1 LDLVLTLKPSPNSH
15 KSTKMMTEQDLSRFE
30 SLCQAIYGPNEND
43 RKEAERHL
51 SMFQKLET
59 YPKLLLI
66 FDKSTNPHALF
77 FASSQITKLLTNHW
91 NSFSAEK
98 KTDLR
103 KYSIHSDSNHYTIMI
118 LPIGNYMLNYL
129 AKNGFDMPKFTATE
143 LLKLVGRLTK
153 LGWLEDQQNRDL
165 PEAIKKYFIQVSNPQ
180 LSIVGIRILNN
191 IIEEMNTLT
200 TRKSLTQHRKIA
212 VSFRDLALRGIFES
226 ALFTLKDILRA
237 MSGGG
242 LNLGAVNNS
251 QAANEAL
258 CQEALE
264 LALSCLRFDFVGIFP
279 DESSE
284 DVGTIQIPAAWRP
297 LFEESDTLELFW
309 NLYSSLGNPKLR
321 KDVLQ
326 ILVLLCSVRRSLFTG
341 DDERKDFLSKFIDGM
356 CSILTTRFGLQDQD
370 TYHEFSRLLARI
382 KSNFQLNEFVI
393 CKGYVQ
399 WLDLSATF
407 SQESFK
413 LLEWSNQSVYYI
425 LNLWSRLVASK
436 PYLKSEH
443 ESYLDKYV
451 PDICKQY
458 TISRLEY
465 ARICAHDDCV
475 DNPLDHKENLD
486 EQLDAI
492 PQLIH
497 FDYKVSGQQLTE
509 LLDPILQMY
518 HEAVN
523 TMGVKV
529 ENLNELEQKL
539 TWLTYIVGSVI
550 GKRYVSSLPAE
561 EAELM
566 DGTLSARILR
576 LIPLIDV
583 RIKQYSHLN
592 HLKDESL
599 QHLEYSL
606 LYFMKSFKKSYLG
619 DSSGSVNNN
628 STPKIFVRLN
638 ELLNIAGEQLQ
649 VLNIFIGKIAS
660 NLKVWARVDNIV
672 TDTMSLFDEIASG
685 YLSAKLASKLDT
697 TKYLLTN
704 HGPENFPFL
713 NEITNLRQRTAFYR
727 TLCKL
732 LFLQNYTEDD
742 FISFIKPLESVSD
755 RLNAIDNPEH
765 FKQEGVKNALI
776 GWCRDLRG
784 IVIGCSNKRT
794 YTFFFDWFFDKYSG
808 ILEKAAQV
816 WYDDQ
821 FVMNSLLKFLA
832 DFVLNKNQRICFSYS
847 SPHGI
852 LIFKKTSSILTN
864 YGQRLH
870 NVPIRKDAYEEKYKG
885 ICTSMNI
892 LSRCLAGKYCN
903 FGVFDLYKDP
913 ALNDVLNTVIRL
925 AITIPYADIM
935 AYPKLCRAYYGLME
949 TLFQEHTH
957 TIIRFETPI
966 LLQILNSL
974 EEGVSI
980 EELSLS
986 SQVCAALD
994 NLFTFY
1000 YTQAKKNTPDAQLLN
1015 THLKQNENII
1025 PNMLTQFF
1033 RIIILEE
1040 CGNQWSLSRTMLVL
1054 IVLNPGFF
1062 ENLKQIIIGSVAGDD
1077 HERASKIRDAFDKLM
1092 EGVEMNLEPKNRD
1105 KFTGNLITFRQDVRN
1120 VL

>member
-1 LDLVLTLKPSPNSH
+1 MMSQEDLA
-15 KSTKMMTEQDLSRFE
+15 RFE
-30 SLCQAIYGPNEND
+30 TLCQSIYGQKEEA
-43 RKEAERHL
+43 RKDAERQL
-51 SMFQKLET
+51 FMFQKLES
-59 YPKLLLI
+59 YPKLVLI
-66 FDKSTNPHALF
+66 FDKSKDPHALF
-77 FASSQITKLLTNHW
+77 FASQQITKLLTSHW
-91 NSFSAEK
+91 NSFSNDK

-103 KYSIHSDSNHYTIMI
+103 
-118 LPIGNYMLNYL
+118 NYLLNYL
-129 AKNGFDMPKFTATE
+129 ASCGFELPKFVSSD
-143 LLKLVGRLTK
+143 LFKLVGRLTK

-165 PEAIKKYFIQVSNPQ
+165 PELIKKYFITVANPQ
-180 LSIVGIRILNN
+180 LSVVGIRILGN

-212 VSFRDLALRGIFES
+212 VSFRDLALRGIFET
-226 ALFTLKDILRA
+226 AIFTLKDVLRA
-237 MSGGG
+237 
-242 LNLGAVNNS
+242 LG
-251 QAANEAL
+251 AL

-264 LALSCLRFDFVGIFP
+264 LSLSCLKFDFVGIFP

-284 DVGTIQIPAAWRP
+284 DIGTIQIPAAWRP

-309 NLYSSLGNPKLR
+309 NLYTTLTNAKLR

-341 DDERKDFLSKFIDGM
+341 DDERKQFLSKFFEGM
-356 CSILTTRFGLQDQD
+356 CTILQSRYGLDDQD
-370 TYHEFSRLLARI
+370 TYHEFCRLLARI
-382 KSNFQLNEFVI
+382 KSNFQLNEFVA

-399 WLDLSATF
+399 WLDLCANF
-407 SQESFK
+407 SIESFTS
-413 LLEWSNQSVYYI
+413 LEWSNQSVYYI

-436 PYLKSEH
+436 PYLKSEN
-443 ESYLDKYV
+443 ESYLEKYV
-451 PDICKQY
+451 PEICKKY

-465 ARICAHDDCV
+465 ARLCAHDECD

-492 PQLIH
+492 PQLVH
-497 FDYKVSGQQLTE
+497 FDYKTAGQHLTDLFDPVLQLYLE
-509 LLDPILQMY
+509 S
-518 HEAVN
+518 VN
-523 TMGVKV
+523 NKV
-529 ENLNELEQKL
+529 HMKNLNELEQKL

-550 GKRYVSSLPAE
+550 GKRYVSSLSVD
-561 EAELM
+561 EAELL

-576 LIPLIDV
+576 LIPLIDI
-583 RIKQYSHLN
+583 RIKNYSFSN

-599 QHLEYSL
+599 QHLEYAL
-606 LYFMKSFKKSYLG
+606 LYFMKNFKKSYLG
-619 DSSGSVNNN
+619 DSSTSVGNGNN
-628 STPKIFVRLN
+628 PKIFVRLA
-638 ELLNIAGEQLQ
+638 ELLNIGEQLQ

-660 NLKVWARVDNIV
+660 NLKVWAKVDNIV
-672 TDTMSLFDEIASG
+672 TETMGLFDEIASG
-685 YLSAKLASKLDT
+685 YNSAKLASKLET
-697 TKYLLTN
+697 TQYLLLN

-713 NEITNLRQRTAFYR
+713 NEITNLRQRTAFYK

-742 FISFIKPLESVSD
+742 FTSFIKPLESVSD
-755 RLNAIDNPEH
+755 RLNSIDNPEI

-784 IVIGCSNKRT
+784 IVFGCNNKRT
-794 YTFFFDWFFDKYSG
+794 YTFFFEWFFDKYSG

-816 WYDDQ
+816 WYADQ

-832 DFVLNKNQRICFSYS
+832 DFVLNKNQRIAFSYS

-870 NVPIRKDAYEEKYKG
+870 NVPIKKEAYAEKYKG

-913 ALNDVLNTVIRL
+913 ALNEVLNTVIRL
-925 AITIPYADIM
+925 ALSIPYSDIM

-957 TIIRFETPI
+957 TIIRFETSI
-966 LLQILNSL
+966 FLQILSSL

-1000 YTQAKKNTPDAQLLN
+1000 YTQAKKNTPDAQVLAN
-1015 THLKQNENII
+1015 HLKQNDNLI

-1054 IVLNPGFF
+1054 IVLNPSFY
-1062 ENLKQIIIGSVAGDD
+1062 ENLKQVIINSVAGDD
-1077 HERASKIRDAFDKLM
+1077 VERASKVREAFDKLM
-1092 EGVEMNLEPKNRD
+1092 DGVEINLEPKNRD

-1120 VL
+1120 VI

>member
-1 LDLVLTLKPSPNSH
+1 MMSQEDLVK
-15 KSTKMMTEQDLSRFE
+15 FE
-30 SLCQAIYGPNEND
+30 SLCRSIYGQVDND
-43 RKEAERHL
+43 RKEAERQLH
-51 SMFQKLET
+51 MFQKLEN
-59 YPKLLLI
+59 YPKLIMI
-66 FDKSTNPHALF
+66 FDASVDPHALF
-77 FASSQITKLLTNHW
+77 FASSQITKMITNNW

-103 KYSIHSDSNHYTIMI
+103 
-118 LPIGNYMLNYL
+118 NYLLNYL
-129 AKNGFDMPKFTATE
+129 AKRGIEVPKFVSSG

-165 PEAIKKYFIQVSNPQ
+165 PEQIKKYFIQVTNPQ
-180 LSIVGIRILNN
+180 LSIVGLRILNS

-212 VSFRDLALRGIFES
+212 VSFRDLALRGIFETS
-226 ALFTLKDILRA
+226 LFTLKDVLRSL
-237 MSGGG
+237 SGMG
-242 LNLGAVNNS
+242 LNIGGMNNNL
-251 QAANEAL
+251 QANEAL

-264 LALSCLRFDFVGIFP
+264 LTLSCLKFDFVGIFP

-284 DVGTIQIPAAWRP
+284 DVGTIQIPGAWRP

-309 NLYSSLGNPKLR
+309 NLYSTLGNPKLR

-356 CSILTTRFGLQDQD
+356 SAVLKTRFGLDDQD
-370 TYHEFSRLLARI
+370 TYNEFCRLLARI

-413 LLEWSNQSVYYI
+413 SLEWSNQSVYYI

-436 PYLKSEH
+436 PYLKAEH

-451 PDICKQY
+451 PEISKQY

-465 ARICAHDDCV
+465 ARLCANDDSV
-475 DNPLDHKENLD
+475 ENPLEHKENLD

-497 FDYKVSGQQLTE
+497 FDYKVSGQHLTE
-509 LLDPILQMY
+509 LFDPVLQMY
-518 HEAVN
+518 IEAVN
-523 TMGVKV
+523 T
-529 ENLNELEQKL
+529 NIPLPTLNELELKL

-550 GKRYVSSLPAE
+550 GKRYVSSLSVE
-561 EAELM
+561 EAELL

-576 LIPLIDV
+576 LIPLIDI
-583 RIKQYSHLN
+583 RIKNYSHTDYL
-592 HLKDESL
+592 HDASL
-599 QHLEYSL
+599 QHLEFSL

-619 DSSGSVNNN
+619 DASGSVGNS
-628 STPKIFVRLN
+628 STPKIFTRLY

-660 NLKVWARVDNIV
+660 NLKVWARIDNIV
-672 TDTMSLFDEIASG
+672 TETMSLFDDIASG
-685 YLSAKLASKLDT
+685 YLSAKLASKLET
-697 TKYLLTN
+697 TRYLLLN

-713 NEITNLRQRTAFYR
+713 NEITNLRQRTAFYK

-742 FISFIKPLESVSD
+742 FLSFIKPLESVSD
-755 RLNAIDNPEH
+755 RLNAIDNPEV
-765 FKQEGVKNALI
+765 FKQDGVKNALI

-784 IVIGCSNKRT
+784 IVIGCNNKRT
-794 YTFFFDWFFDKYSG
+794 YTFFFDWFFDKYSS

-816 WYDDQ
+816 WYDNQ

-864 YGQRLH
+864 YGQRLQ
-870 NVPIRKDAYEEKYKG
+870 NVPIRDKAYDEKYKG

-913 ALNDVLNTVIRL
+913 SLNEVLNTVLRL
-925 AITIPYADIM
+925 ALSIPYSEIM

-957 TIIRFETPI
+957 TIIKFETPI
-966 LLQILNSL
+966 FLQILKSL

-980 EELSLS
+980 EDLGLS
-986 SQVCAALD
+986 SQICAALD

-1000 YTQAKKNTPDAQLLN
+1000 YTQAKKNTPDAQLLAS
-1015 THLKQNENII
+1015 HLKQNIDLI
-1025 PNMLTQFF
+1025 PNMLSQFF

-1054 IVLNPGFF
+1054 IVLNPPFY
-1062 ENLKQIIIGSVAGDD
+1062 ETLKQGIISSVAGNDP
-1077 HERASKIRDAFDKLM
+1077 ERITKVREAFDKLM
-1092 EGVEMNLEPKNRD
+1092 DGVEMNLEAKNRD